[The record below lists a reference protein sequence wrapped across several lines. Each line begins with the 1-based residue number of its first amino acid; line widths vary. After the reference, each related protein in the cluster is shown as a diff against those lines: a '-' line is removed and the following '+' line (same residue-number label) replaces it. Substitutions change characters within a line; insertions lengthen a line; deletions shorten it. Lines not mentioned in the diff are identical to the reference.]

1 MYILTLTV
9 EDALEELMFHS
20 LLSFISFVVGI
31 SHLHLSICLLRDIS
45 FANDYKNY
53 MLVASQIGLELA
65 LWMWRLW
72 TCVRIQNVFSQI
84 FVHIYM
90 PMNLVHY
97 FREFILCESGKY
109 EAFGCYKYL
118 LLNKWWGLKSIRKSR
133 ISNIF
138 WISYQLVFCYAWVS
152 LFWWELR
159 VFIRW

>member
-1 MYILTLTV
+1 MP
-9 EDALEELMFHS
+9 S
-20 LLSFISFVVGI
+20 KSWLLSFIPFVVGI
-31 SHLHLSICLLRDIS
+31 SHLRLSICLLRDIS
-45 FANDYKNY
+45 RANDYKNY

-72 TCVRIQNVFSQI
+72 TSVRIQNVFSQI
-84 FVHIYM
+84 FVHIYK

-118 LLNKWWGLKSIRKSR
+118 LLNKWWGFKSIRKRSR
-133 ISNIF
+133 ISSIF
-138 WISYQLVFCYAWVS
+138 LNLLSTSFLLCLQSLWVS